1 MSSSMQKIPLVGSER
16 SLLSGSSLIGSPEPS
31 ERIQVTILV
40 RRISSKEIADRVEQ
54 NSRQFPSNRH
64 HITREE
70 FSSKYG
76 CSTEDL
82 AKIEAFAHK
91 HNLEVV
97 KKNALHC
104 TVVLS
109 GTVDSFCNAF
119 DIKLALYGHPEGT
132 YRGRTGPIHIPTE
145 LSQIVQGVFGLDNRP
160 QTKPHFRRLK
170 EKEPEKSTSSHV
182 SYKPNELA
190 TLYDFP
196 SGLDGS
202 GQSVAIIELGGGYS
216 TTDLQAYFEKLGI
229 GMPKVLAV
237 SVDDASNNPTGSPDG
252 PDGEVMLDIEVVGS
266 VAPKANII
274 VYFAPNTDIGF
285 LDAINTAIH
294 DTVNKPSV
302 ISISWGSD
310 ESSWTTQAQNA
321 FNQVFQNA
329 SALGITVCAAAGD
342 NGSSDGVSDGRAHV
356 DFPASSPYV
365 LGCGGTRL
373 NSSHG
378 KIVNEVVWNDL
389 PFGGATGGG
398 ISDVFDPPA
407 WQSGANVPP
416 SSNPGG
422 HKGRGVPDVAGDADP
437 ITGYDVLVDGKN
449 AVIGG
454 TSAVAP
460 LYAGLVAIINQGL
473 DHQVGYLNPLL
484 YTKMP
489 SSIFADIIDGNNGSY
504 KAGKGWDACTGL
516 GRIDGTKLFNALKT
530 N

>member
-1 MSSSMQKIPLVGSER
+1 MSSSMQKIPLAGSER
-16 SLLSGSSLIGSPEPS
+16 SLLSGSSLIGSPEPN
-31 ERIQVTILV
+31 EQIEVTVLV
-40 RRISSKEIADRVEQ
+40 RRMSSQEITDRVEQ
-54 NSRQFPSNRH
+54 NSRQFPSNRRH
-64 HITREE
+64 LTREE

-91 HNLEVV
+91 HNLKVV

-109 GTVDSFCNAF
+109 GTVDSFCKAF
-119 DIKLALYGHPEGT
+119 DIKLALYRHPEGT
-132 YRGRTGPIHIPTE
+132 YRGRTGPVHIPPE

-160 QTKPHFRRLK
+160 QTRPHFRRLK
-170 EKEPEKSTSSHV
+170 EKESKKSSSHV
-182 SYKPNELA
+182 SYEPNELA

-196 SGLDGS
+196 RGLDGS

-216 TTDLQAYFEKLGI
+216 TADLQAYFEKLGI

-237 SVDDASNNPTGSPDG
+237 SVDNARNNPTGSPDG
-252 PDGEVMLDIEVVGS
+252 PDGEVMLDIEVAGS
-266 VAPKANII
+266 VAPRANII

-294 DTVNKPSV
+294 DTANKPSV

-342 NGSSDGVSDGRAHV
+342 NGSSDGVSDGHAHV

-398 ISDVFDPPA
+398 ISDVFDPPV

-473 DHQVGYLNPLL
+473 GHQVGYLNPLL
-484 YTKMP
+484 YTKVP
-489 SSIFADIIDGNNGSY
+489 SSIFTDIIDGNNGSY

-516 GRIDGTKLFNALKT
+516 GRIDGTKLFNALKA